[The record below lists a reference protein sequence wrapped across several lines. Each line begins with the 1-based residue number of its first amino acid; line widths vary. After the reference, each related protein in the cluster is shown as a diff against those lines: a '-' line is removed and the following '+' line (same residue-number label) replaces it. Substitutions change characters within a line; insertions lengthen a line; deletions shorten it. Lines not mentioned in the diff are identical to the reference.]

1 MGLPAQQ
8 LLEARGAGRSTRTRA
23 RVSVSWSSAWT
34 CSVNALGQLRQSCPE
49 QGCFRSPP
57 PASCSGQSGGDCG
70 SSRVSRGRAVS
81 HWGRVHLPNDGA
93 LGSDQQCVSS
103 DTPSTWLIKKS
114 SFQTTQ
120 RALGTSGLLLK
131 RSFEMII
138 YSRATTFL
146 CVLRILTKLEQC
158 RNCSADLIRHDN
170 RACRT
175 IKHTHSDY

>member
-34 CSVNALGQLRQSCPE
+34 CSVNALRQSCPE

-57 PASCSGQSGGDCG
+57 PASCSGRSGGDCG